1 MEVVNLA
8 MPPLLYLGPED
19 VEQLL
24 PMAECIGVMERALRD
39 LALGAAVLPLR
50 TVVRLEGCNG
60 LLGVMPGQVQ
70 VPAGAGSAG
79 AAGAAGAVGAAMAA
93 GAEGHGAPASPPGM
107 RGSTADPVTAATVA
121 SAPGAPGAPSVAGVK
136 VVSIFPENRLRGDES
151 HFGVV
156 LLFETETG
164 RPIAH
169 LDAASITAIRTAAVS
184 AVATRLLARDDA
196 GDLALLGAGVQARTH
211 LAALREVRPLRRV
224 RVWSR
229 RPQSA
234 ARFAAEE
241 GARHGLAVEAVPSA
255 AAAVAG
261 ADLVCTVTSSHQP
274 VLNGEWLQPGAHVN
288 AVGASLASARELD
301 SAAVARARLFVDR
314 RESAVNE
321 SGDYLVPLRE
331 GLIAEDHIRGE
342 LGDLLLGRLA
352 GRRSPAEI
360 TLFKSLG
367 LAVEDLAAGYH
378 VYRQALARGRGIR
391 LDAGDAGEPAD
402 RGR

>member
-1 MEVVNLA
+1 
-8 MPPLLYLGPED
+8 MPPLLYLGPDD

-24 PMAECIGVMERALRD
+24 PMGECIGVMERALRD

-50 TVVRLEGCNG
+50 TVMRLEGRPG

-70 VPAGAGSAG
+70 VPRDAAAAEATGAG
-79 AAGAAGAVGAAMAA
+79 
-93 GAEGHGAPASPPGM
+93 GAEGPGTSAFSPGM
-107 RGSTADPVTAATVA
+107 RDSTADPVT
-121 SAPGAPGAPSVAGVK
+121 SESFPSVAGVK

-184 AVATRLLARDDA
+184 AVATRLLAREDA

-229 RPQSA
+229 RPESS

-241 GARHGLAVEAVPSA
+241 SARHGLAVEAVPSA

-274 VLNGEWLQPGAHVN
+274 VLAGEWLREGAHVN
-288 AVGASLASARELD
+288 AVGASLATARELD

-331 GLIAEDHIRGE
+331 GLIAPDHIRAE
-342 LGDLLLGRLA
+342 IGDLLLGRAA

-367 LAVEDLAAGYH
+367 LAVEDLAAAHH
-378 VYRQALARGRGIR
+378 VYRQALAQGRGIR
-391 LDAGDAGEPAD
+391 LDGAAEADAGCAAHGSAPSGGA
-402 RGR
+402 R